1 MIKLY
6 GVSFVIGL
14 IIIICA
20 YWYFE
25 CYRNYKSGCLEKI
38 SFQKF
43 LEIYENSHDK
53 VDLAKGR
60 FYYSP
65 DIFGNSYNFYF
76 SIPDTFHYEHWRKA
90 REHKLKEAD
99 KNHKM
104 TEIEK
109 AWQKDAERYKEKE
122 MKNGNTN

>member
-6 GVSFVIGL
+6 GVSFVIVL
-14 IIIICA
+14 IIIVCA

-25 CYRNYKSGCLEKI
+25 CYRNYKSGCVSKI
-38 SFQKF
+38 NFQKF
-43 LEIYENSHDK
+43 LEIFEASHNK
-53 VDLAKGR
+53 IFLNKGC

-65 DIFGNSYNFYF
+65 DMFGASYCFYF
-76 SIPDTFHYEHWRKA
+76 SILDTFRYEHWRKT
-90 REHKLKEAD
+90 REHKLEED
-99 KNHKM
+99 SKNYKM

-109 AWQKDAERYKEKE
+109 AWQKDAERHKEKE